1 MNKQQRW
8 QSKQIANG
16 NCIICGK
23 KAVKGGLLCAIEI
36 IKRRI
41 RERERKGC
49 GEWVKGDPG
58 RPQKY
63 FIRNEKEEAKN
74 DKQNM

>member
-8 QSKQIANG
+8 QSKQIAKG

-49 GEWVKGDPG
+49 GEWVKGGPG
-58 RPQKY
+58 HPQKY
-63 FIRNEKEEAKN
+63 FTRNEKEEAKN